1 MNISCEEYD
10 QIAVVTIDGEL
21 SQDTVE
27 AFKNTVQECLQEGR
41 VDFVV
46 NFKKVSLIDSQG
58 LEALLW
64 LKDQCREN
72 QGMVKLA
79 ALDEISAKILNMTRI
94 DQAFDISKEL
104 IEAVKSF
111 T

>member
-10 QIAVVTIDGEL
+10 QVAVVNIDGEL

-27 AFKNTVQECLQEGR
+27 AFNNAVQEGLQDER
-41 VDFVV
+41 IRFVV
-46 NFKKVSLIDSQG
+46 NFEKVSLIDSQG

-64 LKDQCREN
+64 LKDQCRER
-72 QGMVKLA
+72 QGSVKLA
-79 ALDEISAKILNMTRI
+79 ALDETSAKILNMTRI
-94 DQAFDISKEL
+94 DQAFDIYNGL

>member
-10 QIAVVTIDGEL
+10 QIAVVNIDGEL

-27 AFKNTVQECLQEGR
+27 AFNNAVQESLQDEHIC
-41 VDFVV
+41 FVV
-46 NFKKVSLIDSQG
+46 NFEKVSLIDSQG

-64 LKDQCREN
+64 LKDQCQER
-72 QGMVKLA
+72 QGSVKLA
-79 ALDEISAKILNMTRI
+79 ALDETSAKILNMTRI
-94 DQAFDISKEL
+94 DQAFDIYNEL

>member
-27 AFKNTVQECLQEGR
+27 AFKNTIQERLLEGR
-41 VDFVV
+41 SNFVV
-46 NFKKVSLIDSQG
+46 NFEKVSLIDSQG
-58 LEALLW
+58 LETLLW
-64 LKDQCREN
+64 VKEQCQDH
-72 QGMVKLA
+72 QGLVKLA
-79 ALDEISAKILNMTRI
+79 GLDEISAKILKMTRI
-94 DQAFDISKEL
+94 DRAFDVCNDL

>member
-10 QIAVVTIDGEL
+10 RIAVITIDGEL
-21 SQDTVE
+21 SLDTIE
-27 AFKNTVQECLQEGR
+27 AFKNTVQESLRDGR

-46 NFKKVSLIDSQG
+46 NFEKVSLIDSQG

-72 QGMVKLA
+72 QGKVKLA
-79 ALDEISAKILNMTRI
+79 ALDEISARILNMTRI
-94 DQAFDISKEL
+94 DQAFDICNEL

>member
-10 QIAVVTIDGEL
+10 RIAVITIDGEL
-21 SQDTVE
+21 SQDTIE
-27 AFKNTVQECLQEGR
+27 AFKNTVQESLRDGR

-46 NFKKVSLIDSQG
+46 NFEKVSLIDSQG

-64 LKDQCREN
+64 LKDLCAEN

-79 ALDEISAKILNMTRI
+79 ALDETSAKILNMTRI
-94 DQAFDISKEL
+94 DQAFDISNEL
-104 IEAVKSF
+104 MEAVKSF

>member
-10 QIAVVTIDGEL
+10 QIAVVNIDGEL

-27 AFKNTVQECLQEGR
+27 AFNNAVQESLGDDRSC
-41 VDFVV
+41 FVV
-46 NFKKVSLIDSQG
+46 NFEKVSIIDSQG

-64 LKDQCREN
+64 LKDQCQER
-72 QGMVKLA
+72 QGSVKLA
-79 ALDEISAKILNMTRI
+79 ALDETSDTILHMTRI
-94 DQAFDISKEL
+94 DRAFEIYNDL